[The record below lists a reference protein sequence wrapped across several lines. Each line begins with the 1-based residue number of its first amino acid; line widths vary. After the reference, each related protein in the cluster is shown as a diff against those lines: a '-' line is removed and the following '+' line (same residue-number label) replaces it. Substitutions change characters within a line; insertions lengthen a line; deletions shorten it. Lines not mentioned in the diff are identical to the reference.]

1 MRNNEDCY
9 DAHNKIKFETDILDV
24 LRRHGYIGDIEL
36 NPRKINIRLK
46 VYEVPEVEVF
56 YTYE

>member
-1 MRNNEDCY
+1 MNNL
-9 DAHNKIKFETDILDV
+9 KFETDILDV
-24 LRRHGYIGDIEL
+24 LRRHGYIGYADI

-46 VYEVPEVEVF
+46 VHELPEVEVF